1 MDKKFRPAMVQY
13 GLWPNCCNNCDFCL
27 RLNRTAYTK
36 EQQLFWIDR
45 IKKNIKTIDWKN
57 DFPYG
62 ISILGGEIYYITD
75 KELQTAFL
83 DLIDT
88 VIEYVL
94 LPSDNPD
101 CKYSS
106 VTNGIYN
113 PEFLFNVCDKIKD
126 ACGKDAFDINFSYD
140 LKHRYKNEYDRLLTL
155 ENINKFHERY
165 DYQVGVQMIMTKY
178 VIDMVKNKQF
188 DIKKF
193 LHEDVPGSILSFL
206 YPHPI
211 HSGVEVP
218 DFCFSRAELLW
229 MLQYLKMN
237 YYDIY
242 MSFVNSTKNSG
253 VFKYTGYRDR
263 IGFEDDI
270 AQKPRLSDGKEVL
283 NKKCGHST
291 LYQCYTDTDKCML
304 CDIKNFE
311 GDMIC

>member
-1 MDKKFRPAMVQY
+1 MVQY

-27 RLNRTAYTK
+27 RLNRTFYTK

-45 IKKNIKTIDWKN
+45 IKQNIKTIDWKN

-75 KELQTAFL
+75 SELQTAFL

-88 VIEYVL
+88 IIEYVL

-113 PEFLFNVCDKIKD
+113 PDFLFKVCDKIKA

-140 LKHRYKNEYDRLLTL
+140 LKHRYKNEHDRLLTI

-178 VIDMVKNKQF
+178 VIDMIKTKHF

-211 HSGVEVP
+211 HSGIEVP
-218 DFCFSRAELLW
+218 DFYFSRSELLW
-229 MLQYLKMN
+229 MLQYLKSN

-242 MSFVNSTKNSG
+242 MSFINSTKNSG

-270 AQKPRLSDGKEVL
+270 AQKPRLSDGKEIL
-283 NKKCGHST
+283 NEKCGHST
-291 LYQCYTDTDKCML
+291 LYQCYTDADKCML

-311 GDMIC
+311 GDFLC